1 MSAGVRRGGG
11 RGWGGRCGRSA
22 GGLLQAWTQD
32 QAALRSFG
40 QDAWHGFG
48 LCLEP
53 RAADEMVSL
62 PVLVLTEGAAVTCR
76 ITAAARLARLPTAV
90 PAALRTRERENHK
103 LQSLNITL

>member
-11 RGWGGRCGRSA
+11 RGWCGRSA
-22 GGLLQAWTQD
+22 GGLLQAWTRD
-32 QAALRSFG
+32 QTALWSFG

-48 LCLEP
+48 LRLEP

-62 PVLVLTEGAAVTCR
+62 PVLVLTEGSAVTRR

-90 PAALRTRERENHK
+90 PAALRTGERERA
-103 LQSLNITL
+103 